1 MSLLPTFTLGF
12 IINPLAGV
20 GGEAGFKGS
29 DAPEIQ
35 ASAASG
41 HLPLRAFERAHQF
54 LQGLQPIA
62 NKLRIVTVPASMGAD
77 AVARAGLQ
85 AEVIDF
91 PVPSVTSAKDT
102 QAGVQALC
110 AAKLDLLVFVG
121 GDGTARDVCSV
132 VGCESRQP
140 QLAVGV
146 PSGVKMHS
154 GVYGIHPT
162 ATAQVVC
169 GMVAGELTAVHEQEV
184 RDIDEAAFRQGIVR
198 SRYYGSMRVPSAA
211 EFVQHVKQG
220 GVEVEELVLLDIAN
234 EIKERLEAQ
243 FDDLGEELVL
253 TIFAPGSTTQFVQQE
268 LGLPSTL
275 LGVDVT
281 LGLEPLAQDVN
292 ANQLAQLIDEH
303 RQRCGASAQVN
314 LVLTAIGG
322 QGHLLGRGN
331 QQLRA
336 DILQKIGR
344 EHLWPIATK
353 AKLKALDGRPLIL
366 DTGNSALNRQ
376 WSGLFS
382 VVTGY
387 QDNILYRAE
396 GA

>member
-1 MSLLPTFTLGF
+1 M
-12 IINPLAGV
+12 
-20 GGEAGFKGS
+20 
-29 DAPEIQ
+29 
-35 ASAASG
+35 
-41 HLPLRAFERAHQF
+41 
-54 LQGLQPIA
+54 
-62 NKLRIVTVPASMGAD
+62 
-77 AVARAGLQ
+77 
-85 AEVIDF
+85 
-91 PVPSVTSAKDT
+91 
-102 QAGVQALC
+102 
-110 AAKLDLLVFVG
+110 
-121 GDGTARDVCSV
+121 
-132 VGCESRQP
+132 
-140 QLAVGV
+140 
-146 PSGVKMHS
+146 
-154 GVYGIHPT
+154 
-162 ATAQVVC
+162 
-169 GMVAGELTAVHEQEV
+169 
-184 RDIDEAAFRQGIVR
+184 R

-353 AKLKALDGRPLIL
+353 AKLKALEGRPLIL

-387 QDNILYRAE
+387 QDNIIYRAE
-396 GA
+396 CA